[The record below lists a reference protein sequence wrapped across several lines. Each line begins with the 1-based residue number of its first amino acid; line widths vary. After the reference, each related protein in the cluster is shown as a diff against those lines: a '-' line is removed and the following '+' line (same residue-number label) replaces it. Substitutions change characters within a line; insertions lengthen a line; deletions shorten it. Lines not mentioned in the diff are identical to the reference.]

1 MVAGSKSAK
10 SRDKTAVRRRDYV
23 YDDDDDGDDVIDQMD
38 PIRGECRGRRWKMVE
53 AARGNAVSARFVW
66 TASRPEYWHCHVRC
80 RGC

>member
-38 PIRGECRGRRWKMVE
+38 PIRGECRGRR
-53 AARGNAVSARFVW
+53 
-66 TASRPEYWHCHVRC
+66 
-80 RGC
+80 